1 MKYILVADDEPLNQ
15 CIFEEVLCEEFELG
29 VVEDGVACL
38 ESIEQRLPDLL
49 LLDIAMPRMDGLE
62 VCRRLRQ
69 DEKTRRLPIILVSA
83 HAAPADRERGLAA
96 GADDYL
102 SKPFNIVTLYQRV
115 QALLGEP

>member
-38 ESIEQRLPDLL
+38 ESIERRRPDLL

-62 VCRRLRQ
+62 VCRRLRE
-69 DEKTRRLPIILVSA
+69 DEKTRQLPIILVSA
-83 HAAPADRERGLAA
+83 HAASADRERGLAA

-115 QALLGEP
+115 HALLGES